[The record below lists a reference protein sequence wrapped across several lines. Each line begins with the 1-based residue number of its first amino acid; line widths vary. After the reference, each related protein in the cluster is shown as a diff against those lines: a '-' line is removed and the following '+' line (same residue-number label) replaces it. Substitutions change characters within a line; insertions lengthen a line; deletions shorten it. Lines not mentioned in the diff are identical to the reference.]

1 MIEKVQKILKR
12 PFPIF
17 ETNKEKI
24 LLPVALGIFIFVF
37 LSVFQPFGL
46 NKLTENKYLIFMGYG
61 IVSFFV
67 ELFFTFGLMSFFRQ
81 FYNPQNWT
89 LGRHLVNVLFF
100 IVLLAIFNWLYTVW
114 VDFPGYNPFIPFLID
129 TLTIGFFPVI
139 FVLLYLERKLRIK
152 NVKLSEKIN
161 TIIEKKSDISTSD
174 NEEKTSFITM
184 ENKQITSKNLLYVK
198 SLGNYVSIHFT
209 ENSKNKKEIV
219 RTTMKQ
225 IEIDLGKSEEIVRC
239 HKSYFVN
246 LKKVT
251 KSFGNARALYFQIDE
266 AEAQIP
272 VSRKMA
278 KELAAKIS

>member
-1 MIEKVQKILKR
+1 MIEKTLKFFNR

-24 LLPVALGIFIFVF
+24 ILPVAIGIFIFGF

-46 NKLTENKYLIFMGYG
+46 NKLSENKYLIFLGYG
-61 IVSFFV
+61 IVSFAV
-67 ELFFTFGLMSFFRQ
+67 EFFFTFGLMNIFNR
-81 FYNPQNWT
+81 FYAPQNWT
-89 LGRHLVNVLFF
+89 LGKHLVNVLFF
-100 IVLLAIFNWLYTVW
+100 IILLALFNWLFTVW
-114 VDFPGYNPFIPFLID
+114 VDFPGYNPFVPFLID
-129 TLTIGFFPVI
+129 TITIGFFPAI
-139 FVLLYLERKLRIK
+139 FIFLYLERKLRIK

-161 TIIEKKSDISTSD
+161 TIIEEELKVKTTDKK
-174 NEEKTSFITM
+174 EKTSSVVIK
-184 ENKQITSKNLLYVK
+184 NKNLDSDKLLYVK
-198 SLGNYVSIHFT
+198 SLGNYVSICFT
-209 ENSKNKKEIV
+209 ENGKSKKEIV

-225 IEIDLGKSEEIVRC
+225 IEIDLGKNEEIIRC

-251 KSFGNARALYFQIDE
+251 KSFGNARSLYLQIDE

-278 KELAAKIS
+278 KELTKKF